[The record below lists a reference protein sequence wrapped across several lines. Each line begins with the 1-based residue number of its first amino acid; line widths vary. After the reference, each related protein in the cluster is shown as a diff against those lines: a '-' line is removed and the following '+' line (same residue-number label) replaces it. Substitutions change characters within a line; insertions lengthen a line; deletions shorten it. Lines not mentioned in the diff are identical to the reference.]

1 MRNISRSSRSRIN
14 IDLDK
19 SRDSYIH
26 DKTSGKEYL
35 DFFGMYASLPLGY
48 NHKVFKTKEF
58 TEEILRASSIKITNC
73 EVISDEATEFDKA
86 FQEYC
91 STNSKYKMFHYCC
104 TGALALEAAIKC
116 AIKYKG
122 HNKNPKILSFE
133 GSFHGINSW
142 GCFITS
148 REGSSD
154 SRLSPYPEAFSVK
167 VQSPNLQDQIE
178 GVISK
183 IESIA
188 NDLTAI
194 VVEPIQCTIG
204 DRYYKK
210 EFFASL
216 REVCDKF
223 DIPLIFDEVQIGF
236 GSTGKIWYHD
246 HLDIDPDIVMFGKK
260 TQLSGIMATEKMSKI
275 FQNAIE
281 LEVTWDAT
289 LLDMIRCK
297 HIISAYKE
305 CEILNNVISRSSQ
318 VANGLGQIQGIEGLR
333 NSGLIMAFDINEEEK
348 FKNFVKKTKKYGMIF
363 NSSGNKTVRLRPNLN
378 LSEQEANKA
387 LNIIELSLKS

>member
-1 MRNISRSSRSRIN
+1 MRNISRSSRNRIN

-19 SRDSYIH
+19 SHDSYIH

-48 NHKVFKTKEF
+48 NHKIFKTKEF
-58 TEEILRASSIKITNC
+58 TDEILRASSIKITNC
-73 EVISDEATEFDKA
+73 EVISDEATEFDKL

-91 STNSKYKMFHYCC
+91 SNNSKYKMFHYCC

-148 REGSSD
+148 REGSSN

-167 VQSPNLQDQIE
+167 IQSPNLQDQIE
-178 GVISK
+178 GVINK

-188 NDLTAI
+188 SELTAI

-210 EFFASL
+210 QFFAFL
-216 REVCDKF
+216 REVCDRF

-236 GSTGKIWYHD
+236 GSTGKVWYHD
-246 HLDIDPDIVMFGKK
+246 HLDVDPDIVMFGKK
-260 TQLSGIMATEKMSKI
+260 TQLSGIMATEKMSNI
-275 FQNAIE
+275 FENAVE

-297 HIISAYKE
+297 HIISAYKKY
-305 CEILNNVISRSSQ
+305 EILNNVAARSNQ
-318 VANGLGQIQGIEGLR
+318 IIDGLNNIKGIEGIR
-333 NSGLIMAFDINEEEK
+333 SSGLIIAFDIKNQEN
-348 FKNFVKKTKKYGMIF
+348 FKYFVKKTKNYGMIF
-363 NSSGNKTVRLRPNLN
+363 NSSGNETVRLRPNLN
-378 LSEQEANKA
+378 LSEKEAAKA

>member
-1 MRNISRSSRSRIN
+1 MRNISRSSRNRIN

-19 SRDSYIH
+19 SHDSYIY
-26 DKTSGKEYL
+26 DKTSGREYL

-58 TEEILRASSIKITNC
+58 TNEILRASSIKVTNC
-73 EVISDEATEFDKA
+73 EVISDEATDFDKA
-86 FQEYC
+86 FQDYC
-91 STNSKYKMFHYCC
+91 SSNSKYKMFHYCC
-104 TGALALEAAIKC
+104 TGALALESAIKC

-148 REGSSD
+148 REGSSN

-167 VQSPNLQDQIE
+167 IQSPNLRDQIQE
-178 GVISK
+178 AIDK
-183 IESIA
+183 IENIA

-204 DRYYKK
+204 DRYYDK

-216 REVCDKF
+216 RQICDKY

-236 GSTGKIWYHD
+236 GSTGKVWYHD
-246 HLDIDPDIVMFGKK
+246 HLGVDPDIVMFGKK

-275 FQNAIE
+275 FQNAVE

-305 CEILNNVISRSSQ
+305 HKILNNVIDRSNQ
-318 VANGLGQIQGIEGLR
+318 IINGLNNIKGIENIR
-333 NSGLIMAFDINEEEK
+333 NSGLIMAFDIQGQEN
-348 FKNFVKKTKKYGMIF
+348 FKNFVKKTKSCGMIF
-363 NSSGNKTVRLRPNLN
+363 NSSGDKTVRLRPNLN
-378 LSEQEANKA
+378 LNEKEADKA
-387 LNIIELSLKS
+387 LNIIELSLES